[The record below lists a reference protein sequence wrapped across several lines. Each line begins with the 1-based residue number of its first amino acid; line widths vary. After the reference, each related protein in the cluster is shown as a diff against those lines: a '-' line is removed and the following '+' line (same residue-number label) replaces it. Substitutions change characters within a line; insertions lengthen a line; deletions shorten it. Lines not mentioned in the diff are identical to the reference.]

1 MKKILLTLTIFGGLV
16 NDIVAQQ
23 DKEFKFSIGC
33 KVTDQLVL
41 VSEDGVSK
49 RYEGFKDGLDIGDSF
64 RVNFNFRKLGNWL
77 VLRVDAPSLG
87 NVGGITGIYD
97 STTGRPLGPV
107 GYLAFKDDYGDNVG
121 TLYKDYLSLDSI
133 ESFTM
138 SRYYKNDW
146 QLMAGN
152 GNSPEGAWLVSANC
166 QSMPTQF
173 DDMYESFHEVLKKK
187 EIK

>member
-1 MKKILLTLTIFGGLV
+1 MKKILLTLMICGGFV
-16 NDIVAQQ
+16 NDLVAQE

-33 KVTDQLVL
+33 KVTDLLVL
-41 VSEDGVSK
+41 ASEDGVPK
-49 RYEGFKDGLDIGDSF
+49 RYGRIQDGLDIGDSF
-64 RVNFNFRKLGNWL
+64 RINFNFRKLGNWL

-87 NVGGITGIYD
+87 TIGIVGTFD
-97 STTGRPLGPV
+97 SVTGRPLGLDGYFAFEDDHGDYV
-107 GYLAFKDDYGDNVG
+107 GSLN
-121 TLYKDYLSLDSI
+121 KDYLTIDTI

-152 GNSPEGAWLVSANC
+152 GNSPSRAWLISANC

-187 EIK
+187 AIK